1 MLFSADQLPPIHALI
16 FETRWEQNRSS
27 LRVSCLAHL
36 LRNDVLSIVC
46 HVYGQDVLVV
56 SVFPSFPA
64 HNLPFILCFFPSFLF
79 IFAQFFFVAFFC
91 FGVLLLPNSSLF
103 PLHFL
108 VTFLCILLCFRSFMV
123 DYSLVWLD
131 CPLVSFFFFLLDCVA
146 QWRLQEFFPGCF
158 QWRLQEFFSNVLLFS
173 CFINLLVFYKL

>member
-1 MLFSADQLPPIHALI
+1 MTILCYFWLINCPPIHALI
-16 FETRWEQNRSS
+16 FETRREQNRSS

-36 LRNDVLSIVC
+36 LRNDVLSVVC
-46 HVYGQDVLVV
+46 HVYGQDVLIV
-56 SVFPSFPA
+56 SVFRSFLA

-108 VTFLCILLCFRSFMV
+108 VTFLCFLLCFRSFMV
-123 DYSLVWLD
+123 DYSLVWSD
-131 CPLVSFFFFLLDCVA
+131 CPLVSFFFFARLCGPVA
-146 QWRLQEFFPGCF
+146 TPEIFPM
-158 QWRLQEFFSNVLLFS
+158 
-173 CFINLLVFYKL
+173 VFPVAAPGIFLKCIVV

>member
-1 MLFSADQLPPIHALI
+1 MLFSANQLPPIHALI
-16 FETRWEQNRSS
+16 FETRREQNRSS

-36 LRNDVLSIVC
+36 LRNDVLSVVC
-46 HVYGQDVLVV
+46 HMYGQDVLIV

-108 VTFLCILLCFRSFMV
+108 VTFLCFLLCFRSFMV
-123 DYSLVWLD
+123 DYSLVWSD
-131 CPLVSFFFFLLDCVA
+131 CPSVSFSLLSCVVC
-146 QWRLQEFFPGCF
+146 LG
-158 QWRLQEFFSNVLLFS
+158 L
-173 CFINLLVFYKL
+173 